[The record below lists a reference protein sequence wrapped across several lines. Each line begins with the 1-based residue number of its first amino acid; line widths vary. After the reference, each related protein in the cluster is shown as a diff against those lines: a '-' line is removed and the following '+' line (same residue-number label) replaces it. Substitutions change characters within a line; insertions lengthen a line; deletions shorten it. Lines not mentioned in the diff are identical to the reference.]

1 MRSLLDLDPNASVIV
16 AGDMNEYL
24 ATRVVLRPLSAVLH
38 DANEAAGVPPAE
50 RYTYAYDQNA
60 QEIDHVFVSDAIAQR
75 SGGVLSGAGSGVE
88 VEHVHVN
95 TWAETIGSRA
105 SDHDPTVVR
114 LWVCDP
120 EAGESL
126 FCGDE
131 STSADGS
138 GCSRRVVSGGG
149 TRRGPWPNHLVIEVG
164 HHPPMDNFCLV
175 RNILLV
181 SALSF
186 LCTVLYFN
194 YRRIATEL
202 VATAADMRRKYS
214 LGEPL

>member
-24 ATRVVLRPLSAVLH
+24 ATRAVLRPLSAVLH

-75 SGGVLSGAGSGVE
+75 RGGLRSGAGSGVE

-120 EAGESL
+120 EAGESPYSAGTGL
-126 FCGDE
+126 RTLTEAIAPDE
-131 STSADGS
+131 WSPA
-138 GCSRRVVSGGG
+138 V
-149 TRRGPWPNHLVIEVG
+149 
-164 HHPPMDNFCLV
+164 
-175 RNILLV
+175 
-181 SALSF
+181 ALGEDHGQ
-186 LCTVLYFN
+186 TVL
-194 YRRIATEL
+194 RST
-202 VATAADMRRKYS
+202 
-214 LGEPL
+214 